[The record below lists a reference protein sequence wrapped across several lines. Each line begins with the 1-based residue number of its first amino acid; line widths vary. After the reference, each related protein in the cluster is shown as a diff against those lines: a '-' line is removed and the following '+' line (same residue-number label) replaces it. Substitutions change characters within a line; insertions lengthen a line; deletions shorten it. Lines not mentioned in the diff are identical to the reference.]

1 MKKEET
7 PKNVFEKKNAIKK
20 AFAGIGVAAL
30 LSLGVIAC
38 NKYNEKRAENI
49 YTPSLED
56 LIGDVEDEEQIV
68 VVDEQPVEEEIE
80 EFAEEK
86 EELEEEIESDH
97 PFDAIDLSNYEG
109 YSLDE
114 ALKSIGLEP
123 TPELKAE
130 LAAYLEIDPYLKT
143 AEQNIRILQSL
154 GATIKV
160 GGVEKEAIKNEN
172 GEFVVVPIDEE
183 KKKQEGNGVDSDNR
197 QNEGASNETTTPENQ
212 GPENNSETA
221 NRDSN
226 SSSDSSD
233 SSSNNG
239 SDDEFDNN
247 NGNTNTGN
255 NQGTDNPGNNNNDNN
270 NGNTNTDNNQG
281 TDNPGNNDN
290 NDNTEEEIKTYVELY
305 HKWVDNQ
312 DGTCSLESI
321 QQCNEDGSI
330 KTVII
335 KTQAHAMGEWITN
348 EAGTEKTRKCENDC
362 GYKEIEEIKK
372 PEPVQHEH
380 NYVSVPGSQRYVNNG
395 DGTHS
400 LVENQECNVEGCPED
415 EKIKTDV
422 ELSRENHT
430 MGEWVT
436 NEAGTEKERKCTAE
450 GCGYK
455 ETEEIKKP
463 EPVQHEH
470 NYVSVPG
477 SQRYVNNG
485 DGTHSLV
492 ENQECN
498 VEGCPED
505 EKIKTDVE
513 LSRENH
519 TMGEWVTN
527 EAGTEKERKCTAEGC
542 GYKETEEIKKP
553 EHSHIYVD
561 VEGTGHYV
569 DNGDGTHSWVVD
581 QVCNE
586 AGCPEDEKSK
596 KDVVVSTDA
605 HTPTDINQANGKYK
619 DVWCPTCGTYL
630 EYDVPVSSVTATV
643 HEEGHVDPVQESKFN
658 DAYLE
663 AIIEENNVAEDNY
676 DYPVSEDMM
685 HYDSEEQPLNNDY
698 PVSGDGD
705 TPENEEELI
714 LGRRLTP
721 KSYYRA

>member
-1 MKKEET
+1 M
-7 PKNVFEKKNAIKK
+7 
-20 AFAGIGVAAL
+20 
-30 LSLGVIAC
+30 
-38 NKYNEKRAENI
+38 
-49 YTPSLED
+49 
-56 LIGDVEDEEQIV
+56 
-68 VVDEQPVEEEIE
+68 
-80 EFAEEK
+80 
-86 EELEEEIESDH
+86 
-97 PFDAIDLSNYEG
+97 
-109 YSLDE
+109 
-114 ALKSIGLEP
+114 
-123 TPELKAE
+123 
-130 LAAYLEIDPYLKT
+130 
-143 AEQNIRILQSL
+143 
-154 GATIKV
+154 
-160 GGVEKEAIKNEN
+160 
-172 GEFVVVPIDEE
+172 
-183 KKKQEGNGVDSDNR
+183 
-197 QNEGASNETTTPENQ
+197 
-212 GPENNSETA
+212 
-221 NRDSN
+221 
-226 SSSDSSD
+226 
-233 SSSNNG
+233 
-239 SDDEFDNN
+239 
-247 NGNTNTGN
+247 
-255 NQGTDNPGNNNNDNN
+255 
-270 NGNTNTDNNQG
+270 
-281 TDNPGNNDN
+281 
-290 NDNTEEEIKTYVELY
+290 
-305 HKWVDNQ
+305 
-312 DGTCSLESI
+312 
-321 QQCNEDGSI
+321 
-330 KTVII
+330 
-335 KTQAHAMGEWITN
+335 
-348 EAGTEKTRKCENDC
+348 
-362 GYKEIEEIKK
+362 
-372 PEPVQHEH
+372 
-380 NYVSVPGSQRYVNNG
+380 
-395 DGTHS
+395 
-400 LVENQECNVEGCPED
+400 
-415 EKIKTDV
+415 
-422 ELSRENHT
+422 
-430 MGEWVT
+430 
-436 NEAGTEKERKCTAE
+436 
-450 GCGYK
+450 
-455 ETEEIKKP
+455 
-463 EPVQHEH
+463 QHEH